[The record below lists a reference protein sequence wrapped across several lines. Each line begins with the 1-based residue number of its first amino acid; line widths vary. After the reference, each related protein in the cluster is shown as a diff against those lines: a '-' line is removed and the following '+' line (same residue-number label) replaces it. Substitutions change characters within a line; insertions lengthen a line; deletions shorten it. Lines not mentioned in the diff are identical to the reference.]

1 VKDTVK
7 GDSIMGTCVRR
18 EAAVVRGFAALMLLI
33 GLTGSVSAVPVSR
46 FGFVSFT
53 AAQAS
58 PEPGQPAT
66 FAGGVVVR
74 FYAKNGREVLAL
86 TDEQGMALIPLHSGR
101 YCAEA
106 YGTDGKLLALDNRM
120 KPANVCLDVRPG
132 QIYEFSLTLASNVKY
147 EKTVPSL
154 GVD

>member
-1 VKDTVK
+1 
-7 GDSIMGTCVRR
+7 MGTCVRR
-18 EAAVVRGFAALMLLI
+18 KTAVVGGLTALLL
-33 GLTGSVSAVPVSR
+33 LTCVTGSVSAVPVSR

-58 PEPGQPAT
+58 SEPGQPAA

-86 TDEQGMALIPLHSGR
+86 TDEHGIVLVPLHSGH

-106 YGTDGKLLALDNRM
+106 YGTDGRLLALDNRL

-132 QIYEFSLTLASNVKY
+132 QIYEFSLTLASNVRY

-154 GVD
+154 GVH